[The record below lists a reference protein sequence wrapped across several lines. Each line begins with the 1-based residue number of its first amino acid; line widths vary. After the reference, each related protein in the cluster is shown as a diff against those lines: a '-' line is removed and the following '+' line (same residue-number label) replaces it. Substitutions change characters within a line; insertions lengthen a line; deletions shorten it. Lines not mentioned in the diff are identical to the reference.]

1 MEFYELPDELIEKT
15 SFLCRA
21 ELSVPELKIFFCI
34 QPTCSTKCSLFSLL
48 HLHVCTPSN
57 FFTTILIYNC
67 WLFPPQ
73 IHWLRNRL
81 HRLFRCALKKFS
93 PNETVW
99 RSENMIIIIIL
110 VIQDS
115 SLFLAF
121 FSRDFSYQLL
131 CLGRVPIYIQRKSVK
146 IRLNLRWSWLYGKHV
161 RH

>member
-1 MEFYELPDELIEKT
+1 MSYQMNSSRKHRF
-15 SFLCRA
+15 CA
-21 ELSVPELKIFFCI
+21 EPSLAFQSWRDRSIR
-34 QPTCSTKCSLFSLL
+34 PTCSTKCSLFSLL
-48 HLHVCTPSN
+48 NLHVCTPSN

-121 FSRDFSYQLL
+121 FSRDFSYQYALPWT
-131 CLGRVPIYIQRKSVK
+131 GS
-146 IRLNLRWSWLYGKHV
+146 NLYSKKECKNKA
-161 RH
+161 